1 MGVQAAPQLCLTS
14 LSFLNTHTCP
24 HESSPEWLAGPQ
36 LHQLPAQPLQLS
48 KHCWEWEGLEME
60 KDHAW
65 EKPCTPPPPL
75 AASSR
80 VRLELNGVTS
90 VK

>member
-1 MGVQAAPQLCLTS
+1 
-14 LSFLNTHTCP
+14 
-24 HESSPEWLAGPQ
+24 
-36 LHQLPAQPLQLS
+36 
-48 KHCWEWEGLEME
+48 ME

-80 VRLELNGVTS
+80 VRLELNGITS